1 MQRAIII
8 LWGCLFT
15 PCLATGSEDGWIDL
29 IGEGGL
35 EGWRKPVHAWVDATD
50 AKLDPGNDRRL
61 TATLRP

>member
-1 MQRAIII
+1 MRAQAYNIRNLREGHLMQRAIII

-35 EGWRKPVHAWVDATD
+35 EGWRKPVHAWVDA
-50 AKLDPGNDRRL
+50 
-61 TATLRP
+61 